1 MCKGVNSFYQLRK
14 SILHFWCDFTEDC
27 LNRLVFEY
35 LCQDTF
41 PGCLGDVTLVQISA
55 GPEHYRCCIFGN
67 YTNICYLKDD
77 SLTNIKNTRFYT
89 QECKVGCFSSFKRL
103 WDNPPVFVHFVYFV

>member
-27 LNRLVFEY
+27 LNRPVFEY

-41 PGCLGDVTLVQISA
+41 PGCLRDVTLVQISA
-55 GPEHYRCCIFGN
+55 GP
-67 YTNICYLKDD
+67 
-77 SLTNIKNTRFYT
+77 
-89 QECKVGCFSSFKRL
+89 
-103 WDNPPVFVHFVYFV
+103 